1 MSATL
6 AALLAVALLVVA
18 GVTVLWLR
26 TRRGLTTPAERAVHA
41 TLHTASLAARPLRR
55 GLDATSAQE
64 AAPHLRSL
72 TGTSSVALVDADGTR
87 LAWSGPFE
95 GLSAQLLTAA

>member
-1 MSATL
+1 MNGTVV
-6 AALLAVALLVVA
+6 ALLAVAVLVLA
-18 GVTVLWLR
+18 GVAALWLR

-72 TGTSSVALVDADGTR
+72 TGTPSVALVDADGTC
-87 LAWSGPFE
+87 LAWSG
-95 GLSAQLLTAA
+95 